1 MKQRWP
7 EPWKTA
13 RRCDDPVALTTTGAK
28 GLYHHRST
36 KSQNV
41 GEREKRSIQ
50 LLILGLSLT
59 LTACG
64 ILETRTPQPPAQTSS
79 TFVPATSPDTVLGN
93 LINAVRERN
102 TDNYIR
108 CFVDSN
114 FSDKRFSFV
123 PTQEAQS
130 KYVNKFNSW
139 SLSSER
145 GYFENLKSQ
154 TPSTATSLLFFS
166 SQKFESV
173 QSDSALF
180 TGAYDLVFQHDQ
192 SGVPQ
197 EAKGTLQFYMATDRN
212 KLWMIYRWVD
222 LQTGSDFSWS
232 EMKGRFGI

>member
-1 MKQRWP
+1 MKQRWQ
-7 EPWKTA
+7 EPLKTA
-13 RRCDDPVALTTTGAK
+13 RRCDNPVALTIKAAK
-28 GLYHHRST
+28 GLHHHRST

-41 GEREKRSIQ
+41 DRKKKLTIR
-50 LLILGLSLT
+50 LFLLGLSLI
-59 LTACG
+59 LSACG

-79 TFVPATSPDTVLGN
+79 TFVPATSPDTVLAN

-108 CFVDSN
+108 CLVDSN
-114 FSDKRFSFV
+114 FSDKGFSFI

-130 KYVNKFNSW
+130 KYPLAFNNW

-145 GYFENLKSQ
+145 GYFENLKSR
-154 TPSTATSLLFFS
+154 TPSTAISLLFFS
-166 SQKFESV
+166 SQKFESL

-232 EMKGRFGI
+232 EMKGRFGT

>member
-1 MKQRWP
+1 
-7 EPWKTA
+7 
-13 RRCDDPVALTTTGAK
+13 VALTATVAK
-28 GLYHHRST
+28 GLHHHRST

-41 GEREKRSIQ
+41 GGRKKLTTP
-50 LLILGLSLT
+50 LLIIGLSLT
-59 LTACG
+59 LAACG

-79 TFVPATSPDTVLGN
+79 TFVPATSPSIVLDN

-108 CFVDSN
+108 CLVDSN
-114 FSDKRFSFV
+114 FSDKKFSFV
-123 PTQEAQS
+123 PTQQAQA
-130 KYVNKFNSW
+130 KYAIKFNSW
-139 SLSSER
+139 SVSSER

-154 TPSTATSLLFFS
+154 TPSTATTLLFFS
-166 SQKFESV
+166 SQQFVSV

-180 TGAYDLVFQHDQ
+180 TGAYDLVFQHDL
-192 SGVPQ
+192 SGVLQ

-232 EMKGRFGI
+232 EMKGRFSI

>member
-1 MKQRWP
+1 MI
-7 EPWKTA
+7 PWL
-13 RRCDDPVALTTTGAK
+13 PPPQMTGRSRYNRDAK
-28 GLYHHRST
+28 GQSVDGR
-36 KSQNV
+36 KKAIIPV
-41 GEREKRSIQ
+41 
-50 LLILGLSLT
+50 LIAALSLA
-59 LTACG
+59 LAACG

-79 TFVPATSPDTVLGN
+79 TFVPATSPSIVLDN

-108 CFVDSN
+108 CLVDSN

-123 PTQEAQS
+123 PTQVAQS
-130 KYVNKFNSW
+130 TYAIKFISW

-154 TPSTATSLLFFS
+154 TPSTATALLFFS

-197 EAKGTLQFYMATDRN
+197 EAKGTLQFYLATDRN
-212 KLWMIYRWVD
+212 KLWSIYRWID
-222 LQTGSDFSWS
+222 LQTGLDFSWS
-232 EMKGRFGI
+232 EMKGRFSI

>member
-1 MKQRWP
+1 MTGWLSQRRMVRRS
-7 EPWKTA
+7 EYNRGA
-13 RRCDDPVALTTTGAK
+13 RG
-28 GLYHHRST
+28 
-36 KSQNV
+36 QNV
-41 GEREKRSIQ
+41 CGSVKQVIP
-50 LLILGLSLT
+50 LLIVPLSLT
-59 LTACG
+59 LVSCG

-79 TFVPATSPDTVLGN
+79 TFVPATSPSIVLDN

-108 CFVDSN
+108 CLVDSN
-114 FSDKRFSFV
+114 FSDKKFSFV

-130 KYVNKFNSW
+130 KYAIKFNDW

-154 TPSTATSLLFFS
+154 TPSTATALLFFS
-166 SQKFESV
+166 SQRFESV

-180 TGAYDLVFQHDQ
+180 TGAYDLVFQHDV

-197 EAKGTLQFYMATDRN
+197 EAKGTLQFYMTTDRN
-212 KLWMIYRWVD
+212 KLWSIYRWID

-232 EMKGRFGI
+232 EMKGRFSI

>member
-1 MKQRWP
+1 MIFRFPQQRIAGRSRYERDENNHSVDGGKKP
-7 EPWKTA
+7 INPVVITA
-13 RRCDDPVALTTTGAK
+13 
-28 GLYHHRST
+28 
-36 KSQNV
+36 
-41 GEREKRSIQ
+41 
-50 LLILGLSLT
+50 LSLA
-59 LTACG
+59 LAACG

-79 TFVPATSPDTVLGN
+79 TFVPATSPSIVLDN

-108 CFVDSN
+108 CLVDSN

-123 PTQEAQS
+123 PTQQALS
-130 KYVNKFNSW
+130 TYAIKFNSW

-154 TPSTATSLLFFS
+154 TPSTATTLLFFS

-180 TGAYDLVFQHDQ
+180 TGAYDLVFQHDV

-197 EAKGTLQFYMATDRN
+197 EAKGTLQFYLATDRN
-212 KLWMIYRWVD
+212 KLWSIYRWID

-232 EMKGRFGI
+232 EMKGRFSI

>member
-1 MKQRWP
+1 MKQRWH
-7 EPWKTA
+7 EHSKTA
-13 RRCDDPVALTTTGAK
+13 RHCDDPVALTAIVTN
-28 GLYHHRST
+28 GLHHHGST
-36 KSQNV
+36 KSQSV
-41 GEREKRSIQ
+41 GRKKKLIIPFF
-50 LLILGLSLT
+50 ILGLSFT
-59 LTACG
+59 FSACG

-79 TFVPATSPDTVLGN
+79 TFVPATSPDTVLAN

-114 FSDKRFSFV
+114 FSDKRFSFI

-130 KYVNKFNSW
+130 KYAIFNSW

-145 GYFENLKSQ
+145 AYFQNLKSN

-166 SQKFESV
+166 SQRFESL

-180 TGAYDLVFQHDQ
+180 TGAYDLIFQHDW

-232 EMKGRFGI
+232 EMKGRFGT

>member
-1 MKQRWP
+1 MTLWP
-7 EPWKTA
+7 PPQQTA
-13 RRCDDPVALTTTGAK
+13 RRSRYNRDAK
-28 GLYHHRST
+28 DQSVDNR
-36 KSQNV
+36 
-41 GEREKRSIQ
+41 IQ
-50 LLILGLSLT
+50 PIVLPLVIGLSLI
-59 LTACG
+59 LAACG

-79 TFVPATSPDTVLGN
+79 TFVPATSPSIVLDN
-93 LINAVRERN
+93 LTNAVRERN

-108 CFVDSN
+108 CLVDSN

-123 PTQEAQS
+123 PTQVAQS
-130 KYVNKFNSW
+130 TYAIKFNGW

-154 TPSTATSLLFFS
+154 TPSTATALLFFS

-197 EAKGTLQFYMATDRN
+197 EAKGTLQFYLATDRN
-212 KLWMIYRWVD
+212 KLWSIYRWID

-232 EMKGRFGI
+232 EMKGRFSI